1 MGRSGVSPILAII
14 AIAAIVGFFY
24 WLDQE
29 SAALDTVVEPV
40 MEEEVVAEAIDLNT
54 AAMAADLEGS
64 IGQEGWIR
72 FVTVNER
79 LGRAAFTI
87 GLDAENNLPV
97 LLAPDLIRRGTDI
110 YGNDRIS
117 MFGKLFV
124 LNDSIRNEWVNQDA
138 VDAENRDA
146 IPSTPGFFLAD
157 SLSIN

>member
-1 MGRSGVSPILAII
+1 MGRSGVSPILEILAIV
-14 AIAAIVGFFY
+14 AIAGFFY
-24 WLDQE
+24 WLNLK

-87 GLDAENNLPV
+87 GLDAETSLPV
-97 LLAPDLIRRGTDI
+97 LLAPDVIRRGADV
-110 YGNDRIS
+110 YGNDRVN
-117 MFGKLFV
+117 MFGRLYV
-124 LNDSIRNEWVNQDA
+124 LNDSIRNEWVNQEA

-146 IPSTPGFFLAD
+146 IPATPGFFLAD

>member
-14 AIAAIVGFFY
+14 AIAAIAGFFY
-24 WLDQE
+24 WLNLE

-72 FVTVNER
+72 FVTVDER
-79 LGRAAFTI
+79 LGRAAFTV
-87 GLDAENNLPV
+87 GLDAETSLPV
-97 LLAPDLIRRGTDI
+97 LLAPDVIRRGAEV
-110 YGNDRIS
+110 YGNDRVN
-117 MFGKLFV
+117 MFGRLYV
-124 LNDSIRNEWVNQDA
+124 LNDSIRNEWVNQEA

-146 IPSTPGFFLAD
+146 IPATPGFFLAD

>member
-29 SAALDTVVEPV
+29 SAALDTVIEPV

-79 LGRAAFTI
+79 LGRAVFTI
-87 GLDAENNLPV
+87 GLDAENSIPV
-97 LLAPDLIRRGTDI
+97 LLSPDLIRRGTDI
-110 YGNDRIS
+110 YGNDRVS

-124 LNDSIRNEWVNQDA
+124 LNDSIRNEWVTQEA
-138 VDAENRDA
+138 VDGADIDVIHA
-146 IPSTPGFFLAD
+146 TPGFFLAD

>member
-29 SAALDTVVEPV
+29 SAALDTVIEPV

-72 FVTVNER
+72 FVTVNQR

-138 VDAENRDA
+138 VDGANADA

>member
-1 MGRSGVSPILAII
+1 MGRSGVSPILAIL
-14 AIAAIVGFFY
+14 AIAAIAGFFY
-24 WLDQE
+24 WLNLK

-87 GLDAENNLPV
+87 GLDAETSLPV
-97 LLAPDLIRRGTDI
+97 LLAPDVIRRGADV
-110 YGNDRIS
+110 YGNDRVN
-117 MFGKLFV
+117 MFGRLYV
-124 LNDSIRNEWVNQDA
+124 LNDSIRNEWVNQEA

-146 IPSTPGFFLAD
+146 IPATPGFFLAD

>member
-1 MGRSGVSPILAII
+1 
-14 AIAAIVGFFY
+14 
-24 WLDQE
+24 
-29 SAALDTVVEPV
+29 

-79 LGRAAFTI
+79 LGRAAFTV
-87 GLDAENNLPV
+87 GLDAETSLPV
-97 LLAPDLIRRGTDI
+97 LLAPDVIRRGADV
-110 YGNDRIS
+110 YGNDRVN
-117 MFGKLFV
+117 MFGRVYV
-124 LNDSIRNEWVNQDA
+124 LNDSIRNEWVNQEA

-146 IPSTPGFFLAD
+146 IPATPGFFLAD

>member
-1 MGRSGVSPILAII
+1 MGRSGVSPILAIL
-14 AIAAIVGFFY
+14 AIAAMAGFFY
-24 WLDQE
+24 WLNLE
-29 SAALDTVVEPV
+29 SAALDTEVEPV

-87 GLDAENNLPV
+87 GLDAENSLPV
-97 LLAPDLIRRGTDI
+97 LLSPDLIRRGTDI
-110 YGNDRIS
+110 YGNDRVS
-117 MFGKLFV
+117 MFGKLYV
-124 LNDSIRNEWVNQDA
+124 LNDSIGNEWVNQDA
-138 VDAENRDA
+138 VDGANAAA
-146 IPSTPGFFLAD
+146 IPSTSGFFLAD

>member
-1 MGRSGVSPILAII
+1 MGRSGGTLILALV
-14 AIAAIVGFFY
+14 AIAGIAAFFY
-24 WLDQE
+24 WLDRE
-29 SAALDTVVEPV
+29 SAALDTVVEPM

-72 FVTVNER
+72 FVTVDQR

-87 GLDAENNLPV
+87 GLDAENSLPV
-97 LLAPDLIRRGTDI
+97 LLAPDVIRRGAEV
-110 YGNDRIS
+110 YGNDRVN
-117 MFGKLFV
+117 MFGRMYV

>member
-1 MGRSGVSPILAII
+1 MGRSGVSPILAIL
-14 AIAAIVGFFY
+14 AIAAIAGFFY
-24 WLDQE
+24 WLNLK

-87 GLDAENNLPV
+87 GLDAETSLPV
-97 LLAPDLIRRGTDI
+97 LLAPDVIRRGAEV
-110 YGNDRIS
+110 YGNDRVN
-117 MFGKLFV
+117 MFGRVYV
-124 LNDSIRNEWVNQDA
+124 LNDSIRNEWVNQEA

-146 IPSTPGFFLAD
+146 IPATPGFFLAD

>member
-1 MGRSGVSPILAII
+1 MGRSGVSPILAIL
-14 AIAAIVGFFY
+14 AIAAIAGFFY
-24 WLDQE
+24 WLNLK

-72 FVTVNER
+72 FVTVDER
-79 LGRAAFTI
+79 LGRASFTV
-87 GLDAENNLPV
+87 GLDAETSLPV
-97 LLAPDLIRRGTDI
+97 LLAPDVIRRGAEV
-110 YGNDRIS
+110 YGNDRVN
-117 MFGKLFV
+117 MFGRLYV
-124 LNDSIRNEWVNQDA
+124 LNDSIRNEWVNQEA

-146 IPSTPGFFLAD
+146 IPATPGFFLAD

>member
-1 MGRSGVSPILAII
+1 MGRSGVSPILAIL
-14 AIAAIVGFFY
+14 AIAAIAGFFY
-24 WLDQE
+24 WLNLK

-40 MEEEVVAEAIDLNT
+40 LEEEVVAEAIDLNT

-87 GLDAENNLPV
+87 GLDAETSLPV
-97 LLAPDLIRRGTDI
+97 LLAPDVIRRGAEV
-110 YGNDRIS
+110 YGNDRVN
-117 MFGKLFV
+117 MFGRVYV
-124 LNDSIRNEWVNQDA
+124 LNDSIRNEWVNQEA

-146 IPSTPGFFLAD
+146 IPATPGFFLAD

>member
-1 MGRSGVSPILAII
+1 
-14 AIAAIVGFFY
+14 
-24 WLDQE
+24 
-29 SAALDTVVEPV
+29 

-72 FVTVNER
+72 FVTVDQR

-87 GLDAENNLPV
+87 GLDAENSLPV
-97 LLAPDLIRRGTDI
+97 LLAPDVIRRGAEV
-110 YGNDRIS
+110 YGNDRVN
-117 MFGKLFV
+117 MFGRVYV

>member
-24 WLDQE
+24 WLNAE
-29 SAALDTVVEPV
+29 SAALDAVIEPV

-54 AAMAADLEGS
+54 AAMAADFESS

-87 GLDAENNLPV
+87 GLDAENSLPV
-97 LLAPDLIRRGTDI
+97 LLSPDLIKRGTDI
-110 YGNDRIS
+110 YANDGIS
-117 MFGKLFV
+117 MFGKVFV
-124 LNDSIRNEWVNQDA
+124 LNDSIRNEWVNQGA
-138 VDAENRDA
+138 VDGENADA

>member
-24 WLDQE
+24 WLNLE
-29 SAALDTVVEPV
+29 SEALDTVVEAV
-40 MEEEVVAEAIDLNT
+40 MEEEAVAEAIDLNT

-64 IGQEGWIR
+64 VGQEGWIR

-79 LGRAAFTI
+79 LGRAVFTI
-87 GLDAENNLPV
+87 GLDAENSIPV
-97 LLAPDLIRRGTDI
+97 LLSPDLIRRGTDI
-110 YGNDRIS
+110 YGNDRVS

-124 LNDSIRNEWVNQDA
+124 LNDSIRNEWVTQEA
-138 VDAENRDA
+138 VDGADIDV
-146 IPSTPGFFLAD
+146 IPATPGFFLAD

>member
-1 MGRSGVSPILAII
+1 MGRSGVSPILAIL
-14 AIAAIVGFFY
+14 AIAAMVGFFY
-24 WLDQE
+24 WLNLE
-29 SAALDTVVEPV
+29 SAAFDTVVEPM

-87 GLDAENNLPV
+87 GLDAENSLPV
-97 LLAPDLIRRGTDI
+97 LLGPDLIRRGTDV
-110 YGNDRIS
+110 YGNDRVS
-117 MFGKLFV
+117 MFGKLYV
-124 LNDSIRNEWVNQDA
+124 LNDSIANEWVNQGA
-138 VDAENRDA
+138 VDGANA
-146 IPSTPGFFLAD
+146 AVIPLTPGFFLAD

>member
-14 AIAAIVGFFY
+14 AIAAIAGFFY
-24 WLDQE
+24 WLNLK

-87 GLDAENNLPV
+87 GLDAETSLPV
-97 LLAPDLIRRGTDI
+97 LLAPDVIRRGADV
-110 YGNDRIS
+110 YGNDRVN
-117 MFGKLFV
+117 MFGRLYV
-124 LNDSIRNEWVNQDA
+124 LNDSIRNEWVNQEA

-146 IPSTPGFFLAD
+146 IPATPGFFLAD

>member
-1 MGRSGVSPILAII
+1 MGRSGVSPFLAII
-14 AIAAIVGFFY
+14 AIAAIAGFFY
-24 WLDQE
+24 WLNLK

-87 GLDAENNLPV
+87 GLDAETSLPV
-97 LLAPDLIRRGTDI
+97 LLAPDVIRRGADV
-110 YGNDRIS
+110 YGNDRVN
-117 MFGKLFV
+117 MFGRLYV
-124 LNDSIRNEWVNQDA
+124 LNDSIRNEWVNQEA

-146 IPSTPGFFLAD
+146 IPATPGFFLAD

>member
-14 AIAAIVGFFY
+14 AIAAIAGFFY
-24 WLDQE
+24 WLNQE
-29 SAALDTVVEPV
+29 SAALDAVVEPV
-40 MEEEVVAEAIDLNT
+40 MEEVTAEVVDLNT

-87 GLDAENNLPV
+87 GLDAENSLPV
-97 LLAPDLIRRGTDI
+97 LLAPDVIRRGAEV
-110 YGNDRIS
+110 YGNDRVN
-117 MFGKLFV
+117 MFGKLYV
-124 LNDSIRNEWVNQDA
+124 LNDSIRNEWVSQDA

-146 IPSTPGFFLAD
+146 IPTTPGFFLAD

>member
-24 WLDQE
+24 WLNQE

-40 MEEEVVAEAIDLNT
+40 MEEEVIAEAIDLNT

-117 MFGKLFV
+117 MFGKLFA